1 MKLLCIDGNSIINR
15 AFYGIRILS
24 TKSGIFTNGIYGFI
38 NILNHLVEA
47 EAPDGVVVAFDLK
60 AKTFRHKKYDGYKA
74 GRKPTPPELLM
85 QMPILKELLGYLGH
99 TTLECE
105 GYEADDILGTL
116 AAACERE
123 GVECV
128 ISTGDRDSLQL
139 ISEKT
144 KVLLAATRNGKPEV
158 LTMDKAAIL
167 EKYGFEPKMLI
178 ELKALMGDTSDK
190 IPGVAGVGEKTAI
203 DLVQKFGNLENLYEN
218 IESAEIKEGVRQKLI
233 ANKDNAYLSR
243 FLGTICL
250 EAPINLNLEDYKTK
264 EQDRENLIPL
274 LQKLEFFKMLE
285 KIGGEKSA
293 PQKSEETAVLTKT
306 DGDIFGDVFVCKT
319 EDGIAIANKTKFKT
333 IDETE
338 FIDLL
343 KNRASDIICHNSKEL
358 YHILL
363 NQNITPSVFKFDT
376 MLAGYLLNPSSTA
389 YDIDKLYSAYVFKKI
404 NAEATNGELQAIS
417 GFMLYEKLNEELI
430 KTGEDSLFK
439 DIEMP
444 LSLVLA
450 SMEKE
455 GFKLDLDGL
464 KQEGEELAEKLEV
477 LEQKIHTLAG
487 EKFNINSPK
496 QLGVILFENLGLPCK
511 KKTKLGYSTNAE
523 VLEGL
528 KDTHEIIP
536 KILEYRTLSK
546 LKATYCDG
554 LQKAAD
560 SDGVVHT
567 TFNQTEA
574 RTGRISSLEPNL
586 QNIPVRRAEGKKL
599 RKYFI
604 AREGKVLLDADYSQI
619 ELRVLAAIANDKPM
633 IKAFKENVDIHT
645 LTASEVFDL
654 PPLFITPEL
663 RSKAKAVNFGIV
675 YGIGAFSL
683 SKDIGTSVAEA
694 KKMIDGYFKT
704 YPGVAKYMEEIVAK
718 AKEDGFVTTIFGRRR
733 YLPEITA
740 SNGMLRAFGERVAR
754 NMPIQ
759 GTAADII
766 KIAMIRVYNRLK
778 EEKVD
783 AKLILQ
789 VHDELIVEASLTDK
803 DKASRILEQEMKNA
817 VDLAVEMSTEVK
829 SGPNWYTAKS

>member
-15 AFYGIRILS
+15 AFYGIRVLS
-24 TKSGIFTNGIYGFI
+24 TKSGIFTNGIYGFL
-38 NILNHLVEA
+38 NILNHLIEA
-47 EAPDGVVVAFDLK
+47 ESPDGVIVAFDLK
-60 AKTFRHKKYDGYKA
+60 AKTFRHKKYEGYKA

-85 QMPILKELLGYLGH
+85 QMPILKELLTYMGH
-99 TTLECE
+99 TPLECE

-116 AAACERE
+116 AAECEKR

-144 KVLLAATRNGKPEV
+144 KVLLAATKNGHPEV
-158 LTMDKAAIL
+158 LTMDIAAIK
-167 EKYGFEPKMLI
+167 EKYGIEPKGLI

-190 IPGVAGVGEKTAI
+190 IPGVSGVGEKTALN
-203 DLVQKFGNLENLYEN
+203 LVQKFGTLENLYEN
-218 IESAEIKEGVRQKLI
+218 IDSEDIKESLRQKLI
-233 ANKDNAYLSR
+233 ADKEMAYLSR

-250 EAPINLNLEDYKTK
+250 EAPINLDLEGYKQR
-264 EQDRENLIPL
+264 EIDREKLIPL
-274 LQKLEFFKMLE
+274 LQKLEFFKELAKLGAE
-285 KIGGEKSA
+285 PKVEAETKESVALIKQEGEISG
-293 PQKSEETAVLTKT
+293 EIFVIKT
-306 DGDIFGDVFVCKT
+306 D
-319 EDGIAIANKTKFKT
+319 DGIAVSNNEAFKT
-333 IDETE
+333 ITE
-338 FIDLL
+338 EELIDLL
-343 KNRASDIICHNSKEL
+343 KNRPDDIICHNSKEL

-363 NQNITPSVFKFDT
+363 NRQITPSVFKFDT
-376 MLAGYLLNPSSTA
+376 MLAGYLLNPSASS
-389 YDIDKLYSAYVFKKI
+389 YDIEKLYSGYIALAV
-404 NAEATNGELQAIS
+404 NAEATSAEMLAIK
-417 GFMLYEKLNEELI
+417 GFILYKKLLEELT
-430 KTGEDSLFK
+430 KTGEDKLFFE
-439 DIEMP
+439 IEMP

-450 SMEKE
+450 DMEHE
-455 GFKLDLDGL
+455 GFMLDLGGL
-464 KQEGEELAEKLEV
+464 KQEGEDLA
-477 LEQKIHTLAG
+477 QKIDLLQEEIHALAG
-487 EKFNINSPK
+487 ESFNINSPK
-496 QLGVILFENLGLPCK
+496 QLGVVLFERLQLPCK
-511 KKTKLGYSTNAE
+511 KKTKSGYSTNAD
-523 VLEGL
+523 VLEEL
-528 KDTHEIIP
+528 KDSHEIIP

-560 SDGVVHT
+560 EKGVVHT

-586 QNIPVRRAEGKKL
+586 QNIPVRRPEGKKL
-599 RKYFI
+599 RKYFV
-604 AREGKVLLDADYSQI
+604 AREGKILLDADYSQI
-619 ELRVLAAIANDKPM
+619 ELRVLAAIAKDKPM

-645 LTASEVFDL
+645 LTASEVFNL

-683 SKDIGTSVAEA
+683 SKDIGTTVAEA
-694 KKMIDGYFKT
+694 KSMINGYFNT
-704 YPGVAKYMEEIVAK
+704 YPGVAKYMEEIVSK

-766 KIAMIRVYNRLK
+766 KIAMIKVYNRLK
-778 EEKVD
+778 EEKVK

-789 VHDELIVEASLTDK
+789 VHDELIVEADLADK
-803 DKASRILEQEMKNA
+803 DKAARILEQEMKNA
-817 VDLAVEMSTEVK
+817 VNLAVEMSTEVK
-829 SGPNWYTAKS
+829 FGANWYLAKG